1 MIEDAKVLVED
12 KLSFLRRFY
21 LLQKTNFFQ
30 ESDVI
35 PPTEWV

>member
-12 KLSFLRRFY
+12 KLSFLRY